1 MSLAGTAISQ
11 PFLFWSIIELILM
24 GHYDLQYMI
33 SVALWLEVEIC
44 FTFIAINPTSFD
56 SS

>member
-33 SVALWLEVEIC
+33 SGSLWLEVEIC
-44 FTFIAINPTSFD
+44 FTFITINPTSFD